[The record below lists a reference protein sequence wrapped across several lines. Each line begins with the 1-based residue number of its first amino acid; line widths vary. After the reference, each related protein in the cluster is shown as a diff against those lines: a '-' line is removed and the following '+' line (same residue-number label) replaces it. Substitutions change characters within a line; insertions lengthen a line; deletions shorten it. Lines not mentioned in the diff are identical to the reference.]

1 MGPSHS
7 GVGCESGV
15 RAVRWRANG
24 SRPRFRTAAFVAR
37 PHESRRA
44 VRRCPGYELVLLL
57 LKKPIGGTDETKGG
71 VERLIY
77 LPPVSVGRLGKGD
90 ETIRVTVARV
100 RGGRF
105 RRRPRFVT
113 GPFLMWPTLWRF
125 EKPVPLRVRALSN
138 PTFAIKAEVCS
149 SYLAKIPLDGNNVR
163 RARSTPVD
171 PAGGHRYGG
180 SLKPRESRGAR
191 PRRTRQ

>member
-1 MGPSHS
+1 MVPGHS
-7 GVGCESGV
+7 TSRSSPFDRSATSCTAGCRILDGTTTASSFSWDATSGAG
-15 RAVRWRANG
+15 R
-24 SRPRFRTAAFVAR
+24 
-37 PHESRRA
+37 
-44 VRRCPGYELVLLL
+44 
-57 LKKPIGGTDETKGG
+57 

-105 RRRPRFVT
+105 RRRPRFVK
-113 GPFLMWPTLWRF
+113 GLILMWPTLWRF

-149 SYLAKIPLDGNNVR
+149 SYLAKIPLDGNNMR

-171 PAGGHRYGG
+171 PAGGHRYGS
-180 SLKPRESRGAR
+180 SLKTCESRGAR
-191 PRRTRQ
+191 PRRTAQ